1 MLSELLDVS
10 ESDADAVAAASYLN
24 HKQRDEKMADLYRDF
39 KEWKTATVRASKN
52 AGSDFISK
60 VKIQILSRLFPV
72 ILCYHDH
79 MALGFAI
86 DQHVLTNRTHIKYGT
101 YFKILLFC

>member
-24 HKQRDEKMADLYRDF
+24 NKQRDEKMADLYRDF

-52 AGSDFISK
+52 AGSDLMSK
-60 VKIQILSRLFPV
+60 VKMCGNLEV
-72 ILCYHDH
+72 
-79 MALGFAI
+79 
-86 DQHVLTNRTHIKYGT
+86 KYS
-101 YFKILLFC
+101 LLQFVYR

>member
-24 HKQRDEKMADLYRDF
+24 NKQRDEKMADLYRDF

-52 AGSDFISK
+52 AGSEYNSK
-60 VKIQILSRLFPV
+60 VRMQTKL
-72 ILCYHDH
+72 
-79 MALGFAI
+79 
-86 DQHVLTNRTHIKYGT
+86 N
-101 YFKILLFC
+101 

>member
-24 HKQRDEKMADLYRDF
+24 KRQREEKMGDLYRDF

-52 AGSDFISK
+52 AGSDILSK
-60 VKIQILSRLFPV
+60 VKSGSHFILEQFCNSFLSVLLCFLFP
-72 ILCYHDH
+72 
-79 MALGFAI
+79 
-86 DQHVLTNRTHIKYGT
+86 
-101 YFKILLFC
+101 